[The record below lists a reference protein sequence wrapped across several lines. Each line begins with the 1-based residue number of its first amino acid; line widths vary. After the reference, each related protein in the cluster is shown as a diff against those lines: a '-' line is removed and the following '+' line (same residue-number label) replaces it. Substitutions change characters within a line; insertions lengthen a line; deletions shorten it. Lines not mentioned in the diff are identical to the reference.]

1 MPCVS
6 GFLNTENLMRHI
18 SYIVLSLGIATLAG
32 CGGVDD
38 APVTVTVTGTV
49 TFDGKP
55 LPTGEIIFR
64 PADGSGRAD
73 AGSIKDG
80 QYTLECTLGGK
91 AVTITAL
98 REVPGVAVQE
108 LETGEVGGEVEQYIP
123 EAYND
128 RTMLRAEVTESGD
141 NIFNHTLESGPA
153 AAAD

>member
-1 MPCVS
+1 
-6 GFLNTENLMRHI
+6 MRYI
-18 SYIVLSLGIATLAG
+18 SYVVLSLGIATLSG

-38 APVTVTVTGTV
+38 VPEMVTVTGTV

-64 PADGSGRAD
+64 PADGKGRVD
-73 AGSIKDG
+73 AASIKDG

-98 REVPGVAVQE
+98 REVAGVAVQE
-108 LETGEVGGEVEQYIP
+108 LETGEIGGEVEQYIP
-123 EAYND
+123 ETYND
-128 RTMLRAEVTESGD
+128 RTMLRAEVTATGD
-141 NIFNHTLESGPA
+141 NVFNHTLESASA